1 MQILVDKFVGDKVW
15 LRLNLRQQPRIGTI
29 NFHGVKKGEQKDLE
43 DRLKLMKG
51 NQITPNIVNRAKQII
66 KKYFDEKG
74 FPNANVTVS
83 TAEDISEPNYMTV
96 DIVVNRHD
104 KIKVHKIYISGNEAL
119 SDRKIKGA
127 MKKTN
132 ENGNILNLFKQKK
145 FVESDYQDDLNRI
158 IRAYNERGYRDA
170 KILKDSVV
178 PYSENRVD
186 VYIEVEEGDVY
197 YIRNIEWVG
206 NTVYPTEVLQDLLAM
221 NPGDVYNQKRLE
233 KRVREDDDAVS
244 NLYMNNGYLFF
255 NLVPIERNVRNDSI
269 DLEMRIMEGPQA
281 RINQVIIN
289 GNDRLYER
297 VIRRELRVKP
307 GELFSKE
314 DLMRSAREIAATGH
328 FNPENMDIRPQ
339 PNEDDGTVDI
349 IFNLES
355 KNNDKIEFSLGWGQT
370 GVIGKVALSFTNFS
384 IQNLL
389 HPSNYKGIIPQATD
403 SSSPYPHRPMP
414 ATIRATAYRSLTLGL
429 VASGQIH

>member
-1 MQILVDKFVGDKVW
+1 MLRYITFTYTYLTDMLKHLLSRKSLAAAVVATAFVVLASDGIMAQDSVAVMADPVLDSVTMPADTVFNPNIVYTTTPRIYEIAGITVDGAPNYQREVVVGYSGLRVGSRIEIPGKDITDAAKRLWDQGLFANVQILVDKFVGDKVW

-74 FPNANVTVS
+74 FPNANVTIS

-119 SDRKIKGA
+119 SDGKIKGA

-158 IRAYNERGYRDA
+158 IQAYNERGYRDA

-186 VYIEVEEGDVY
+186 VYIDVEEGDVY
-197 YIRNIEWVG
+197 HIRHRVG
-206 NTVYPTEVLQDLLAM
+206 
-221 NPGDVYNQKRLE
+221 R
-233 KRVREDDDAVS
+233 
-244 NLYMNNGYLFF
+244 
-255 NLVPIERNVRNDSI
+255 
-269 DLEMRIMEGPQA
+269 
-281 RINQVIIN
+281 
-289 GNDRLYER
+289 
-297 VIRRELRVKP
+297 
-307 GELFSKE
+307 
-314 DLMRSAREIAATGH
+314 
-328 FNPENMDIRPQ
+328 
-339 PNEDDGTVDI
+339 
-349 IFNLES
+349 
-355 KNNDKIEFSLGWGQT
+355 
-370 GVIGKVALSFTNFS
+370 
-384 IQNLL
+384 
-389 HPSNYKGIIPQATD
+389 
-403 SSSPYPHRPMP
+403 
-414 ATIRATAYRSLTLGL
+414 
-429 VASGQIH
+429 